1 MVKIDDYIDEEDVL
15 DDEIDVE
22 YTSKRKLE
30 KAVDEGD
37 MEAEDALFM
46 EGYLEEDE

>member
-1 MVKIDDYIDEEDVL
+1 MKIDDYVDEEDLL
-15 DDEIDVE
+15 DDEIDLE

-46 EGYLEEDE
+46 EGYLDEEEN

>member
-1 MVKIDDYIDEEDVL
+1 MVKIDDYVDEEYVL
-15 DDEIDVE
+15 DDEIDLE

>member
-1 MVKIDDYIDEEDVL
+1 MVNIDDYLDEEDVFE
-15 DDEIDVE
+15 DEVDLE
-22 YTSKRKLE
+22 YTSKKKLE
-30 KAVDEGD
+30 KAVDDGD

>member
-1 MVKIDDYIDEEDVL
+1 MVKIDDYVDEEDVL
-15 DDEIDVE
+15 DDEIDLE

>member
-1 MVKIDDYIDEEDVL
+1 MVKIEDYVDEEDIL
-15 DDEIDVE
+15 DDEVDLE